1 MDMWP
6 YQPSHDAHA
15 VREPTPGKPQ
25 ERLWI
30 AMGTAALAEAMLSE
44 AREAFKQSRPLIGR
58 NANDVNFMLAGCAAI
73 LRDLYSQL
81 DTARKELVEK
91 AS

>member
-6 YQPSHDAHA
+6 YQPSNAAHA
-15 VREPTPGKPQ
+15 VREPTPGGPQ
-25 ERLWI
+25 DRLWI

-44 AREAFKQSRPLIGR
+44 AREAFKQTHPLAGR
-58 NANDVNFMLAGCAAI
+58 DANDVNFMLAGCAAI
-73 LRDLYSQL
+73 LRDLYSQM
-81 DTARKELVEK
+81 DAARKDVVEK